1 MSSVNSGQTLLRL
14 VEVDKL
20 LMQLRNQLNTLPQR
34 PKLDELVN
42 NHEQL
47 TERSVQIGK
56 LKLRQEM
63 SIRALRDEQ
72 SMISDKIVASQKQI
86 DENSAKYKEVALL
99 ATEIDNLNKRLEK
112 IVFEIGE
119 LNSGIAK
126 IKEVE
131 DQLDERLL
139 ILTENQ
145 RKLTEA
151 LQQNTDKLNEQVS
164 KLGEQRARLA
174 QTLPQRLME
183 RYDKQRDLKQGIGA
197 AALSGRICSACFME
211 LTEGQL
217 AKAKIELDESGIGV
231 CPSCHRLLVV

>member
-34 PKLDELVN
+34 PKLEELAKN
-42 NHEQL
+42 QEHL
-47 TERSVQIGK
+47 TERFDQIGK

-72 SMISDKIVASQKQI
+72 SMISEKITASQKQI

-99 ATEIDNLNKRLEK
+99 ATEIDSLNKRLEK

-119 LNSGIAK
+119 LNSGVAK

-139 ILTENQ
+139 LLTESQN
-145 RKLTEA
+145 KLTEA
-151 LQQNTDKLNEQVS
+151 LEQNTDKLNEQVS

-174 QTLPQRLME
+174 QGLPKQLVE
-183 RYDKQRDLKQGIGA
+183 RYDKLREIKQGIGA
-197 AALSGRICSACFME
+197 SALNGRICSACFME

-217 AKAKIELDESGIGV
+217 AKARLEIDESGIGI
-231 CPSCHRLLVV
+231 CPSCHRLMVV

>member
-34 PKLDELVN
+34 PKLDELVS

-99 ATEIDNLNKRLEK
+99 ATEIDSLNKRLEK
-112 IVFEIGE
+112 IAFEIGE

-139 ILTENQ
+139 VLTDNQ
-145 RKLTEA
+145 SKLAEA

-174 QTLPQRLME
+174 QLLPQRLME
-183 RYDKQRDLKQGIGA
+183 RYDKQRGLKQGIGA